1 MYVNQ
6 VYMGSSALT
15 KKKKNEKKIYIYIYT
30 YKKVDVVSTVTSTC
44 DREWSS
50 PMPTFGHHRDN
61 LMF

>member
-15 KKKKNEKKIYIYIYT
+15 KKKTEKKKIYIYIY
-30 YKKVDVVSTVTSTC
+30 KKMDVVSTVISTC

-61 LMF
+61 LIF

>member
-6 VYMGSSALT
+6 VYIGSSALT
-15 KKKKNEKKIYIYIYT
+15 KKKNEKKKNIYI

-44 DREWSS
+44 DRERSS

-61 LMF
+61 LIF

>member
-6 VYMGSSALT
+6 VYMGVN
-15 KKKKNEKKIYIYIYT
+15 KKKNENKKKKE
-30 YKKVDVVSTVTSTC
+30 KKVDVVSTVTSTC

-61 LMF
+61 LIF

>member
-15 KKKKNEKKIYIYIYT
+15 EKENEKKKNIYIYIY
-30 YKKVDVVSTVTSTC
+30 KKVDVISTVTSTC

-50 PMPTFGHHRDN
+50 PMLTFGHHRDN
-61 LMF
+61 LIF

>member
-6 VYMGSSALT
+6 VCIGSSALT
-15 KKKKNEKKIYIYIYT
+15 KKKMKKKKIYIYI

-61 LMF
+61 LIF

>member
-15 KKKKNEKKIYIYIYT
+15 KKKNEKKKYIYIY
-30 YKKVDVVSTVTSTC
+30 KKMDVVSTVISTC
-44 DREWSS
+44 DRECSS

-61 LMF
+61 LIF